1 MKIRLTGTH
10 AQIGFALTAA
20 GWAYTHLRVA
30 ALRRRLRTDALTG
43 LANRLALEQAARK
56 NTGDSA
62 ALFMLDLNEFKAIND
77 TFGHRYGDQVL
88 ATVARRLRRL
98 QGPRQLAVRLSG
110 DEFAFWCGKPR
121 STGELDQLRQQ
132 LHAAVARPM
141 TIDGYT
147 ITVTASIG
155 SAVSAGPAAIEELL
169 GRADADMYSDKRGTA
184 SGRPRRQKA
193 TA

>member
-1 MKIRLTGTH
+1 MKIRLNGTH

-77 TFGHRYGDQVL
+77 TFGHR
-88 ATVARRLRRL
+88 APLRRP
-98 QGPRQLAVRLSG
+98 GAG
-110 DEFAFWCGKPR
+110 HGR
-121 STGELDQLRQQ
+121 ST
-132 LHAAVARPM
+132 ATAVARA
-141 TIDGYT
+141 
-147 ITVTASIG
+147 ASVG
-155 SAVSAGPAAIEELL
+155 GAAL
-169 GRADADMYSDKRGTA
+169 R
-184 SGRPRRQKA
+184 
-193 TA
+193 